1 MKNKILFL
9 PLFLVGLFLSIS
21 SFMQI
26 GGPQIEFKKILH
38 DYGTVKYGSNGECT
52 FEFTNTGTAPLI
64 ITKATAPCNCTVP
77 SYPKEPIP
85 PGGKGA
91 ITVKYNTKIAGPIN
105 KSITILSN
113 ATNDATAIIRIKG
126 NVNPAPD
133 GDAPVNTGGP
143 RN

>member
-1 MKNKILFL
+1 MKNKFFKL
-9 PLFLVGLFLSIS
+9 PLFFLGLFFAIT
-21 SFMQI
+21 SFIQM
-26 GGPQIEFKKILH
+26 GGPQIEFKKEVH
-38 DYGTVKYGSNGECT
+38 DYGTIKYGSNGECT

-77 SYPKEPIP
+77 SHTKDPIP
-85 PGGKGA
+85 PGGKGV

-105 KSITILSN
+105 KSITVLSN
-113 ATNDATAIIRIKG
+113 ATNDPSKIIRIKG
-126 NVNPAPD
+126 NVSPAPD

>member
-1 MKNKILFL
+1 MKNKLYLL
-9 PLFLVGLFLSIS
+9 PLFLVGLFLM
-21 SFMQI
+21 SFSYFQI
-26 GGPQIEFKKILH
+26 GGAQIEFKKEVH
-38 DYGTVKYGSNGECT
+38 DYGTIKYGGNGVCT

-77 SYPKEPIP
+77 DYPKEPIP
-85 PGGKGA
+85 PGGKGV
-91 ITVKYNTKIAGPIN
+91 ITVKYNTKIAGPIT

-113 ATNDATAIIRIKG
+113 AVNDPSKIIRIKG

-133 GDAPVNTGGP
+133 GDAPVNSGGP

>member
-1 MKNKILFL
+1 MKKRILLL
-9 PLFLVGLFLSIS
+9 PMFLVGLLFTIT
-21 SFMQI
+21 SFMQL
-26 GGPQIEFKKILH
+26 GGPQIEFKKEVH
-38 DYGTVKYGSNGECT
+38 DYGTLKYGGNGEST

-113 ATNDATAIIRIKG
+113 ATNDPSKIIRIKG

>member
-1 MKNKILFL
+1 MKSKLLIIST
-9 PLFLVGLFLSIS
+9 FLVALFFTIT
-21 SFMQI
+21 SFIQPGGAQI
-26 GGPQIEFKKILH
+26 DFKKEVH
-38 DYGTVKYGSNGECT
+38 DYGTLKYGANGECT

-85 PGGKGA
+85 PGAKGA

-113 ATNDATAIIRIKG
+113 ATNDPTKIIRIKG
-126 NVNPAPD
+126 NVNPAPE

>member
-1 MKNKILFL
+1 MKNRILYL
-9 PLFLVGLFLSIS
+9 PLVIVGMVLGLT
-21 SFMQI
+21 SFMQL
-26 GGPQIEFKKILH
+26 GGPQIDFKKEVH
-38 DYGTVKYGSNGECT
+38 DYGTIKYGSNGECN
-52 FEFTNTGTAPLI
+52 FEFVNTGTAPLI

-77 SYPKEPIP
+77 SHTKEPIP
-85 PGGKGA
+85 PGGKGV

-113 ATNDATAIIRIKG
+113 ATNDPTKIVRIKG